1 MTRLL
6 LAVALAAT
14 SSVATGQ
21 TVKVTLTEF
30 KLTLS
35 TDTVAAGPVTFAVT
49 NAGTMNHG
57 IYVKGSG
64 ANKGTPDVAPGSAA
78 TLKLTLKPGT
88 YDVYCPLSDGSHRM
102 AGMEH
107 KLVVRDAAPPPK
119 KKP

>member
-14 SSVATGQ
+14 SSAAAAQ
-21 TVKVTLTEF
+21 TVKVTLSEF

-35 TDTVAAGPVTFAVT
+35 ADTVAAGPITFNVSNT
-49 NAGTMNHG
+49 GTMNHAL
-57 IYVKGSG
+57 YVKGSG
-64 ANKGTPDVAPGSAA
+64 ANKGTADIGPGSAA

-88 YDVYCPLSDGSHRM
+88 YDVYCPVSDGSHRM